1 MNAGTGAGA
10 GSGGE
15 ELRVVLITAPDADE
29 AGRLARLLVGERLAA
44 CVNLVPGVRS
54 VYRWEGEVQE
64 DAEVLLIAKTH
75 ASRLDALVAR
85 IEGAH
90 SYDVP
95 EVLALPVVGGSGAYR
110 AWVSAEA
117 RS

>member
-1 MNAGTGAGA
+1 MSAGAGA
-10 GSGGE
+10 GSGDE
-15 ELRVVLITAPDADE
+15 ELRVVLITAPDAAE
-29 AGRLARLLVGERLAA
+29 AGRLAQLLVGERLAA
-44 CVNLVPGVRS
+44 CVNLVPVQS

-95 EVLALPVVGGSGAYR
+95 EVLALSVVGGSAAYR
-110 AWVSAEA
+110 AWVAAES